1 MTKSPIEFVLAGC
14 HPFVVPGSGGPPHLP
29 LLGATVAWVALI
41 PLLRTIDSVERKRDL
56 IAVAYLS
63 FGLQLAVSVYWLDV
77 PISRFGGLPHIVADH
92 LRNSKSSWLGG
103 AAGSF
108 LALNDG

>member
-1 MTKSPIEFVLAGC
+1 MIGDALRWCDAHPYKAAALTGIVLAFC

-41 PLLRTIDSVERKRDL
+41 PLLRTIDSVERTRHI

-63 FGLQLAVSVYWLDV
+63 YGLQHAVSVY
-77 PISRFGGLPHIVADH
+77 
-92 LRNSKSSWLGG
+92 
-103 AAGSF
+103 
-108 LALNDG
+108 